1 MSESYLITGNSVEFK
16 PPFGNQ
22 NIKLYHSSSPD
33 GDQYKLIFGSLV
45 QFSRQTN
52 VTAVNFAGFVIEKH
66 HNVNKLTISHNGNI
80 LFSVSP
86 PN

>member
-1 MSESYLITGNSVEFK
+1 MSDSYLITGNSVEFK

-22 NIKLYHSSSPD
+22 DIKLYHSGSPS

-45 QFSRQTN
+45 QFSRTTN
-52 VTAVNFAGFVIEKH
+52 VTSVNFAGFVIEKH
-66 HNVNKLTISHNGNI
+66 HNQNRLTISHEGNV
-80 LFSVSP
+80 LFSVEP